1 MYLTKIFKRQ
11 IFNLSYID
19 GGETYF
25 AYIGGAKINIFGAEG
40 PNIAVF
46 APKSNYLM
54 HYFVYN
60 YYTKK
65 AIAALNCIQLSLV
78 LQIIITVNNMKHFLG
93 VQ

>member
-19 GGETYF
+19 GYF

-78 LQIIITVNNMKHFLG
+78 LQIIITVNNMKHFVG

>member
-1 MYLTKIFKRQ
+1 MYLTKISKRQ

-25 AYIGGAKINIFGAEG
+25 ACIGGAKINIFGEG